1 MRAFGRARGRV
12 RACSRAVVALTAAAL
27 VAGLAAAG
35 PAAAAQPPPH
45 SSVLLA
51 QTSEGLPRIVGEAR
65 VGEVLS
71 VDLSDI
77 SGTVA
82 TMAVKWWRTVGVSS
96 TEQVAEASTYTLTD
110 ADLGEQL
117 SVLVVLTDGRIL
129 ASSFTAAVIAADATT
144 NTAATGEPAISGTLR
159 VHEVLTASPG
169 TIDDDDGLTSVTYSY
184 QWISDDA
191 DITGAAS
198 STYRLTG
205 DDLGKAIKVEASFT
219 DEGGTLETVTS
230 AATAAVGGPIGVTV
244 ATDPAT
250 TPPALAVDEDGP
262 ASTYTLVLT
271 DEPSAAVTI
280 DISATAGGEVTT
292 NPARVTFEAANWDTA
307 RTITVSAGPDTDTF
321 SALVTLSHTATRPD
335 IPSYAIT
342 IDDVAV
348 TVTDTGSFTPNN
360 PATVAPAP
368 STSGGTTGGPVGGGG
383 GGGGGGA
390 PPPEPEPEPQ
400 LRDYFVDDDGNVH
413 EADINK
419 IAAAAITVGCGPS
432 GDGSARDRYCP
443 DQPVTRAEMA
453 SLLAR
458 ALDLPGTG
466 TDYFVDD
473 DGSVHEADI
482 NKIAAAAITV
492 GCNPPDDRP
501 AGNHYC
507 PDQPVTRAQMA
518 SLLARALD
526 LPGTGTDYFV
536 DDDGSVHEADI
547 NKIAAAAITVG
558 CNPPDDRP
566 AGDRYYCPDQ
576 PVTRAQMASLLAR
589 ALDL

>member
-27 VAGLAAAG
+27 VAGLTAAG

-129 ASSFTAAVIAADATT
+129 ASSFTAAVIADDATT

-169 TIDDDDGLTSVTYSY
+169 DIADDDGTDGVTYSY
-184 QWISDDA
+184 QWVRVDGGSDA
-191 DITGAAS
+191 NIAGATS
-198 STYRLTG
+198 STYTLKPE
-205 DDLGKAIKVEASFT
+205 DEGKQIAVRASFT
-219 DEGGTLETVTS
+219 DDGGNPESRTS
-230 AATAAVGGPIGVTV
+230 
-244 ATDPAT
+244 
-250 TPPALAVDEDGP
+250 
-262 ASTYTLVLT
+262 
-271 DEPSAAVTI
+271 
-280 DISATAGGEVTT
+280 
-292 NPARVTFEAANWDTA
+292 DT
-307 RTITVSAGPDTDTF
+307 
-321 SALVTLSHTATRPD
+321 TAT
-335 IPSYAIT
+335 
-342 IDDVAV
+342 V
-348 TVTDTGSFTPNN
+348 G
-360 PATVAPAP
+360 PAP
-368 STSGGTTGGPVGGGG
+368 STSSGTTGGGSSRGG

-400 LRDYFVDDDGNVH
+400 LR
-413 EADINK
+413 
-419 IAAAAITVGCGPS
+419 
-432 GDGSARDRYCP
+432 
-443 DQPVTRAEMA
+443 
-453 SLLAR
+453 
-458 ALDLPGTG
+458 
-466 TDYFVDD
+466 DYFVDD

-492 GCNPPDDRP
+492 GCNPPDDR
-501 AGNHYC
+501 
-507 PDQPVTRAQMA
+507 
-518 SLLARALD
+518 S
-526 LPGTGTDYFV
+526 
-536 DDDGSVHEADI
+536 
-547 NKIAAAAITVG
+547 
-558 CNPPDDRP
+558 

>member
-144 NTAATGEPAISGTLR
+144 NTAATGEPAITGNAQVNS
-159 VHEVLTASPG
+159 VLTASPG
-169 TIDDDDGLTSVTYSY
+169 TIDDDDGLSGVAYRY
-184 QWISDDA
+184 QWIRVGVG
-191 DITGAAS
+191 DIAGATS
-198 STYRLTG
+198 STYTLKPE
-205 DDLGKAIKVEASFT
+205 DEGKQIAVRASFT
-219 DEGGTLETVTS
+219 DDGGNPESRTS
-230 AATAAVGGPIGVTV
+230 
-244 ATDPAT
+244 
-250 TPPALAVDEDGP
+250 
-262 ASTYTLVLT
+262 
-271 DEPSAAVTI
+271 
-280 DISATAGGEVTT
+280 
-292 NPARVTFEAANWDTA
+292 DT
-307 RTITVSAGPDTDTF
+307 
-321 SALVTLSHTATRPD
+321 TAT
-335 IPSYAIT
+335 
-342 IDDVAV
+342 V
-348 TVTDTGSFTPNN
+348 G
-360 PATVAPAP
+360 PAP
-368 STSGGTTGGPVGGGG
+368 STSSGTTGGGSSR

-390 PPPEPEPEPQ
+390 PPPEPEPQ

-419 IAAAAITVGCGPS
+419 IAAAAITVGC
-432 GDGSARDRYCP
+432 
-443 DQPVTRAEMA
+443 
-453 SLLAR
+453 
-458 ALDLPGTG
+458 
-466 TDYFVDD
+466 
-473 DGSVHEADI
+473 
-482 NKIAAAAITV
+482 
-492 GCNPPDDRP
+492 NPPDDRST
-501 AGNHYC
+501 GNHYC

-526 LPGTGTDYFV
+526 LPDTGTDYFV
-536 DDDGSVHEADI
+536 DDDGNVHEADINKIAAAAITVGCNPPDDRSTGNHYCPDQPVTRAQMASLLARALDLPDTGTDYFVDDDGNVHEADI

-576 PVTRAQMASLLAR
+576 PVTRAEMASLLAR